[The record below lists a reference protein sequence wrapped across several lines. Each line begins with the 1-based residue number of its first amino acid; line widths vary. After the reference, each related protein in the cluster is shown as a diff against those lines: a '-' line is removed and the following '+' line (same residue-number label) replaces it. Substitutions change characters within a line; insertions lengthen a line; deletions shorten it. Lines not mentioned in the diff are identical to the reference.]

1 LGSQFYPDEIIK
13 EVAKAFKISGEM
25 IKKKGVKD
33 NRARKAAIY
42 FMQRYSG
49 LSNVEIGKLFGGI
62 HFSAASKATDRL
74 KKDMAGDKQL
84 LKVFEGIDSHFKV

>member
-1 LGSQFYPDEIIK
+1 
-13 EVAKAFKISGEM
+13 M

-33 NRARKAAIY
+33 NGARKAAIY

-62 HFSAASKATDRL
+62 HFSAVSKASDRL
-74 KKDMAGDKQL
+74 RKDTADNKQL
-84 LKVFEGIDSHFKV
+84 SKLIGGIDSHFKV